1 MKTKTRFAPS
11 PTGHLHIGGART
23 AIFNWLFSR
32 KNKGD
37 FFLRIENTDRERSS
51 EEMVQSIVD
60 GLKWLGLN
68 WDNDIY
74 YQSEHI
80 NEYVSACYELVKRG
94 HAYFCYCSEEELEMK
109 RKEAEQKRI
118 PYKYDRTCLL
128 LNLFRSGPRINGT
141 CAKTGISQPK
151 AW

>member
-94 HAYFCYCSEEELEMK
+94 HAYFCYCSEEELE
-109 RKEAEQKRI
+109 I
-118 PYKYDRTCLL
+118 
-128 LNLFRSGPRINGT
+128 
-141 CAKTGISQPK
+141 
-151 AW
+151 